1 MIPESSAKK
10 DIQLY
15 AATDFPLKWELK
27 KILMDDVVAVD
38 TTIYKENDTYWMFIN
53 LIMIKGGPKHVELFL
68 FSLNKLISDQW
79 KPQPLNPIVSDI
91 KKSRPAGSLFKMS

>member
-1 MIPESSAKK
+1 MYYMIPESSAKK

-53 LIMIKGGPKHVELFL
+53 LIMIKVDRTDKVNHLQRM
-68 FSLNKLISDQW
+68 K
-79 KPQPLNPIVSDI
+79 VSI
-91 KKSRPAGSLFKMS
+91 AK